1 MPATFDCIVLG
12 LGGIG
17 SATLAALARRGV
29 RVLGIDRF
37 SPPHE
42 YGSSHGETRVI
53 RRAYPEHPD
62 YVPLVDRA
70 FRQWRE
76 LESETGRELLTRTG
90 LLLTGPRDGD
100 TIDGSLRAAAQHQ
113 LDIVEIPRGETRD
126 RFPHLRF
133 EGDEAT
139 IYEQDAGFLRVED
152 CVQANLEAAAAHG
165 AEQKFGETVL
175 NWSASEAGVRVNTDR
190 GDYSAGRLIVTAGAW
205 ATRLLS
211 DLGVPFTVRRKVLL
225 WHPVDESARDAF
237 ASGPTYM
244 FERAGGVFYGFPC
257 LDGATVKLALH
268 TGGEET
274 TDPDQIDRQLHQSDV
289 EPVANALVPRLAGVD
304 PAPARH
310 TVCMYTMSPDHNFI
324 IDRHSR
330 FSSVTLAAGLSGHGF
345 KFAPTLAEALT
356 HLSLEGRSDLPINF
370 LSLARF
376 AV

>member
-126 RFPHLRF
+126 RFPHLR
-133 EGDEAT
+133 
-139 IYEQDAGFLRVED
+139 
-152 CVQANLEAAAAHG
+152 
-165 AEQKFGETVL
+165 
-175 NWSASEAGVRVNTDR
+175 
-190 GDYSAGRLIVTAGAW
+190 
-205 ATRLLS
+205 
-211 DLGVPFTVRRKVLL
+211 
-225 WHPVDESARDAF
+225 
-237 ASGPTYM
+237 
-244 FERAGGVFYGFPC
+244 
-257 LDGATVKLALH
+257 
-268 TGGEET
+268 
-274 TDPDQIDRQLHQSDV
+274 
-289 EPVANALVPRLAGVD
+289 
-304 PAPARH
+304 
-310 TVCMYTMSPDHNFI
+310 
-324 IDRHSR
+324 
-330 FSSVTLAAGLSGHGF
+330 
-345 KFAPTLAEALT
+345 
-356 HLSLEGRSDLPINF
+356 
-370 LSLARF
+370 
-376 AV
+376 